1 MAGRPANAKAWPLHI
16 TKDRRRANVI
26 IPAPMLAVAT
36 LPTTAALRAEV
47 DPSYDID
54 GAYVFKE

>member
-1 MAGRPANAKAWPLHI
+1 MAGRPANAKAWPLY
-16 TKDRRRANVI
+16 TAKDRRRANVI
-26 IPAPMLAVAT
+26 IPAPTLAVAT